1 MFKIGEIFTPATVG
15 LEMICQ
21 LPKNWI
27 LDCRSTSK
35 YVQIQMNHVFN
46 MNGYIYTVRE
56 LTSGKNYKLIMKKS
70 HKILNHHN
78 EKEERDTDLMLI
90 PEMYQMH
97 EEVKSVKE
105 TIEEK
110 ANNKT
115 KNIDLTQEKTK
126 EEKKFY
132 LLGSL
137 VMIFLAIVIVILL
150 AYGINHK
157 RDNTR
162 GVSV

>member
-1 MFKIGEIFTPATVG
+1 
-15 LEMICQ
+15 
-21 LPKNWI
+21 
-27 LDCRSTSK
+27 
-35 YVQIQMNHVFN
+35 
-46 MNGYIYTVRE
+46 
-56 LTSGKNYKLIMKKS
+56 
-70 HKILNHHN
+70 
-78 EKEERDTDLMLI
+78 MLI

-157 RDNTR
+157 KDNTR